1 MEGQTDVEPRN
12 QNQTVNE
19 RKPAEN
25 EWKSWQ
31 RGQVRNTLHLVSATA
46 QWILLLACLIYL
58 AIGSLQP
65 STPWSHLHLDKL
77 PWTHIRYSGK
87 TIKGVA
93 MNFTTQVGTI
103 QIENGAIMIS
113 CDGLYL
119 VSLKGFI
126 FITDLEEGDLLKLTL
141 QKTDKRNSMALWEQT
156 VRESETALNLITVL
170 FLFEKDNITL
180 WTSSSANISDL
191 TFSLVLQSP
200 FNCSH
205 LQP

>member
-12 QNQTVNE
+12 QNQMDHE

-31 RGQVRNTLHLVSATA
+31 RGQVRNTLHLVSVTA

-65 STPWSHLHLDKL
+65 STAFVIMGPPLLSYV
-77 PWTHIRYSGK
+77 PGK
-87 TIKGVA
+87 SIKGVA
-93 MNFTTQVGTI
+93 MNFTTEVGTI
-103 QIENGAIMIS
+103 QIKNGSIMIN

-119 VSLKGFI
+119 VSLEG

-141 QKTDKRNSMALWEQT
+141 QKTDKRNSRPLWE
-156 VRESETALNLITVL
+156 
-170 FLFEKDNITL
+170 
-180 WTSSSANISDL
+180 
-191 TFSLVLQSP
+191 
-200 FNCSH
+200 
-205 LQP
+205 

>member
-12 QNQTVNE
+12 QNQMDHE

-31 RGQVRNTLHLVSATA
+31 RGQVRNTLHLVSVTA

-65 STPWSHLHLDKL
+65 STPWNHLHLDKL
-77 PWTHIRYSGK
+77 PWTHIRYRGK
-87 TIKGVA
+87 SIKGVA
-93 MNFTTQVGTI
+93 MNFTTEVGTI
-103 QIENGAIMIS
+103 QIKNGSIMIN

-119 VSLKGFI
+119 VSLEG

-141 QKTDKRNSMALWEQT
+141 QKTDKRNSRPLWEQT
-156 VRESETALNLITVL
+156 AQGREYVVNLITVL

-180 WTSSSANISDL
+180 LTNSSATISHL
-191 TFSLVLQSP
+191 SFSLVLQSP
-200 FNCSH
+200 LNCSH
-205 LQP
+205 LQS